1 MSDIVERSRESDIAD
16 DRSGSARKPELRPPP
31 SRETAAARKTRRLR
45 IRLAIMAVS
54 TFAPMMVAGLY
65 AGFVAT
71 PQYRSEF
78 SFVVRQQ
85 SPTGGAQ
92 SSLASM
98 MGGGNPMLGMIED
111 SQAVVKYIR
120 SYQILTDIDAAK
132 LLPPIYSGPKID
144 WLARLPGRAS
154 SEMDRR
160 YWRRVVSPSFDMTSG
175 IITVDVRSFSPTDA
189 RSIAEKVL
197 GASEALVNRMSDQ
210 ARKNALAYAEKSAEE
225 RKKKLL
231 ASEMQLAAYR
241 NAHAIVFPQLTAGA
255 NTSVTS
261 RLASELAQDRATAQA
276 LETQG
281 QTPSSPQI
289 RTLNARIGAIHA
301 EIGHLGSNMTSATD
315 GENSKTLASVLT
327 GYDDLKIKEGLDLK
341 LYTSDMEALQSAMDR
356 ANQKQVYLESIV
368 DPNLPQESTYPIAWI
383 WACEAGVI
391 GFMLW
396 LILSV
401 LSSTVTDHFE

>member
-1 MSDIVERSRESDIAD
+1 MNDIVERSRESENAD

-31 SRETAAARKTRRLR
+31 SRETAAAKKTRRLR
-45 IRLAIMAVS
+45 IRLAIMVGS

-92 SSLASM
+92 SSIASM

-175 IITVDVRSFSPTDA
+175 IITVDVRSFSPNDA
-189 RSIAEKVL
+189 RSIAKKVL
-197 GASEALVNRMSDQ
+197 GASEGLVNRMSDQ

-261 RLASELAQDRATAQA
+261 RLASELAQDRATVQA

-383 WACEAGVI
+383 WACEAGII

>member
-1 MSDIVERSRESDIAD
+1 MNDIIERPRESDAD
-16 DRSGSARKPELRPPP
+16 GRPRAADRISELRPPP
-31 SRETAAARKTRRLR
+31 SRENLTAKKARLLR
-45 IRLAIMAVS
+45 IRLAIMAAS
-54 TFAPMMVAGLY
+54 TFLPMTVAGIY
-65 AGFVAT
+65 AAFVAT

-85 SPTGGAQ
+85 SPAGAAQ
-92 SSLASM
+92 ASLASM

-132 LLPPIYSGPKID
+132 LLPPIYSGSRID
-144 WLARLPGRAS
+144 YLARLPRHAS

-160 YWRRVVSPSFDMTSG
+160 YWRRIVSPSFDMTSG
-175 IITVDVRSFSPTDA
+175 IITVDVRSLSPTEA
-189 RSIAEKVL
+189 RNIADRVL
-197 GASEALVNRMSDQ
+197 SASEALVNRMSDQ
-210 ARKNALAYAEKSAEE
+210 ARKNALSYAEKSADD
-225 RKKKLL
+225 RKEKLL
-231 ASEMQLAAYR
+231 SSEMQLAAYR

-261 RLASELAQDRATAQA
+261 QLESELAQDRATVQA
-276 LETQG
+276 LKSQG
-281 QTPSSPQI
+281 QTSSSPQI
-289 RTLNARIGAIHA
+289 KKLDARIGAIHA
-301 EIGHLGSNMTSATD
+301 EITNLGLNMASATD
-315 GENSKTLASVLT
+315 GSKSRTLASILT
-327 GYDDLKIKEGLDLK
+327 GYDDLKIKEALDLK